1 MFLVAEIL
9 NHLNLDFK
17 DVFKVHL
24 WWCVQVQPSSTVTSQ
39 RQLRWIRTGN
49 IWSLCLWVLLK
60 GKASTQTHIIHMCHG
75 QNIPIS
81 WVSWPFYKNRL
92 MSIFQSLLVF
102 YVFFWIIYP
111 PGIKNG
117 LLENPSAPLLLVQ
130 RPVPGTLPGGLGRI
144 NIDAEHWCF
153 FCIFLRRVLY
163 IQYIIQHTKDLLW
176 MFYSISLDFR

>member
-102 YVFFWIIYP
+102 YVFF
-111 PGIKNG
+111 
-117 LLENPSAPLLLVQ
+117 LDHLPSGYQKWLAGKSIRASSFGATACAWHAPRRSWTNQ
-130 RPVPGTLPGGLGRI
+130 HRCGTLV
-144 NIDAEHWCF
+144 F
-153 FCIFLRRVLY
+153 FLHLFKEGAI
-163 IQYIIQHTKDLLW
+163 
-176 MFYSISLDFR
+176 YSIYYPTYKGPTMNVLFD